1 VDNVL
6 LETSAQSEAR
16 TLTVIGAALVLC
28 CVAVAGFFV
37 ANPFAGT
44 TAAGQLSLAIDTP
57 YVVQGVVP
65 GTALVMHGVQ
75 VGKVVSVSNLPSGAV
90 RLDADLHAASVAGL
104 TDAMQIDFRPANYF
118 GVTGVNITPGAGG
131 QPLRDGMHINKAPT
145 GNFTL
150 QALLTRLGQ
159 LSTGVITPQ
168 LVAVIDRATQYTAAL
183 DPLIETILIA
193 ANAVAKVQT
202 VPTARLLNNTTGLSV
217 VFPGVLNA
225 TSDVGDY
232 LAHGDANYLHKGL
245 GDDTKE
251 EYQAVVDTIEA
262 VANGLFGSIGRL
274 EYSHVAD
281 LLPLVN
287 GVQSITD
294 AVPPLLRPDGV
305 AQMLVELRTRFE
317 KLYTGTPEQ
326 RALRVRIVLDSLPG
340 IAAPLGLVGA
350 QQ

>member
-1 VDNVL
+1 VL
-6 LETSAQSEAR
+6 LETSAESEAR
-16 TLTVIGAALVLC
+16 TLTIIGVALVLC
-28 CVAVAGFFV
+28 CLAVAGFFV
-37 ANPFAGT
+37 VNPFAAKT
-44 TAAGQLSLAIDTP
+44 TAGQMSLAIETP

-75 VGKVVSVSNLPSGAV
+75 VGTVVSVSNLPSGAV
-90 RLDADLHAASVAGL
+90 LLGADLHKASVAGL

-118 GVTGVNITPGAGG
+118 GVTGVNITPGTGG
-131 QPLRDGMHINKAPT
+131 QPLRDGMQINKAPT

-168 LVAVIDRATQYTAAL
+168 LVSVIDRATRYTAAL
-183 DPLIETILIA
+183 DPLIETILIT

-202 VPTARLLNNTTGLSV
+202 VSTAKLLYNTTGLSV
-217 VFPGVLNA
+217 VFPGLLNA

-232 LAHGDANYLHKGL
+232 LAHGDVNYLHKGL
-245 GDDTKE
+245 GDDSKE
-251 EYQAVVDTIEA
+251 EYQAIIDTIEA
-262 VANGLFGSIGRL
+262 VANGLFGSFGRI
-274 EYSHVAD
+274 ESSHVGD
-281 LLPLVN
+281 LLPLID
-287 GVQSITD
+287 GIQSISD

-317 KLYTGTPEQ
+317 KLYSGTPEQ

-350 QQ
+350 PQ

>member
-1 VDNVL
+1 M
-6 LETSAQSEAR
+6 ETSAESEAR
-16 TLTVIGAALVLC
+16 TVTIIGAALVLC

-37 ANPFAGT
+37 VNPFAGKT
-44 TAAGQLSLAIDTP
+44 RTDQISLAIDTP
-57 YVVQGVVP
+57 YLVQGVVP
-65 GTALVMHGVQ
+65 GTALIMHGVQ
-75 VGKVVSVSNLPSGAV
+75 VGKVVSVSNLPGGAV
-90 RLDADLHAASVAGL
+90 RLGADLQKASVAGL
-104 TDAMQIDFRPANYF
+104 TDSMQIDFRPANYF
-118 GVTGVNITPGAGG
+118 GVTGVNITPGTGG
-131 QPLRDGMHINKAPT
+131 QLLRDGMQIEKAPT

-168 LVAVIDRATQYTAAL
+168 LVSVIDRTTRYTAAL

-202 VPTARLLNNTTGLSV
+202 VPTAQLLVNTTGLSV
-217 VFPGVLNA
+217 AFPGALNA

-232 LAHGDANYLHKGL
+232 LAHGNVNYLHKGL
-245 GDDTKE
+245 GDDSPE
-251 EYQAVVDTIEA
+251 EFQAIISTIEA

-305 AQMLVELRTRFE
+305 AQTLVELRTRFE
-317 KLYTGTPEQ
+317 KLYSGTPEQ

-340 IAAPLGLVGA
+340 IAAPLGFGGG